1 MHEVSIAEGLL
12 ATAVNECK
20 KSGYGSIE
28 KVSIRIGKASG
39 VMPEALL
46 FAFDA
51 MKSDTIANTA
61 VLDIEEVPLAG
72 ICLTCEKDFKTEES
86 YLLCCPHCDSSSFKI
101 ISGREL
107 DITELEVF

>member
-20 KSGYGSIE
+20 KSGYGKIE
-28 KVSIRIGKASG
+28 KVSIKIGKASG

-51 MKSDTIANTA
+51 MKPDTIASEA

-72 ICLTCEKDFKTEES
+72 ICLYCEKNFETEDS
-86 YLLCCPHCDSSSFKI
+86 YLLCCPHCESSSFRV